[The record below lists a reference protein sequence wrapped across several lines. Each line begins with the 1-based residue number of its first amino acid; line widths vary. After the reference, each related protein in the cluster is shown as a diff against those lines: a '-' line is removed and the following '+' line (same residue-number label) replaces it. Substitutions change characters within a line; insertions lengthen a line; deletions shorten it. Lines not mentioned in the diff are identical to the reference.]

1 MKKMTQPTVDPLNL
15 DSIHND
21 GRNVRKFSVETVIGG
36 REDRFLLKSEPPKL
50 DFSKSF
56 ISPLKLMRFYGP
68 KSPLESKT
76 LTASPS
82 LSSLT
87 LTSQTDDEALD
98 SEQLVSNVMQ
108 KHSITESTLLHEDF
122 PVLHQHSDI
131 TDGEMKMLL
140 AWRDVLIDGKRE
152 QDLRHIIDDY
162 PVQDKCFK
170 KW

>member
-1 MKKMTQPTVDPLNL
+1 MTLLTVASF
-15 DSIHND
+15 DSDSLYND
-21 GRNVRKFSVETVIGG
+21 GRNMRKFSVETVIGG

-87 LTSQTDDEALD
+87 LTSQTEDETLD
-98 SEQLVSNVMQ
+98 SEQMATSIMQ
-108 KHSITESTLLHEDF
+108 KYSIDEATLLHEDF
-122 PVLHQHSDI
+122 PILNQHLNISDS
-131 TDGEMKMLL
+131 EMKVLL
-140 AWRDVLIDGKRE
+140 EWREVIFDGKRE
-152 QDLRHIIDDY
+152 QDLRQIIDDY